1 MQLAIF
7 DLDGTITRHDTL
19 IQYVLGYLKGRP
31 WRLFGFLLVLP
42 MALLHL
48 LHIVDRGTL
57 KASLIHWTLGG
68 STRSEL
74 EAWNAQFIPAL
85 LAGRGVFR
93 DALERIAR
101 HRQSGDV
108 LVLMSASP
116 DLYVPAIARE
126 LGFSEA
132 TCTGVRWSGDRLHGA
147 LTTANCRGEEKARR
161 LGLLRTAHP
170 NMAAI
175 AYGNAGS
182 DIPHLKLADRGV
194 LVNGSSRVRD
204 RAVKIGVL
212 CENWS

>member
-1 MQLAIF
+1 MQLALF

-19 IQYVLGYLKGRP
+19 IQYVLGYLKSRP

-48 LHIVDRGTL
+48 LRIVDRGAL

-68 STRSEL
+68 STREEL
-74 EAWNAQFIPAL
+74 EAWNARFVPAL
-85 LAGRGVFR
+85 LAGGLFR
-93 DALERIAR
+93 DALERIAQ

-126 LGFSEA
+126 LGFSET
-132 TCTGVRWSGDRLHGA
+132 TCTGVRWNGDRLHGA

-161 LGLLRTAHP
+161 LELLRASHP
-170 NMAAI
+170 NLPTV
-175 AYGNAGS
+175 AYGNADS
-182 DIPHLKLADRGV
+182 DIPHLKLVDRGV
-194 LVNGSSRVRD
+194 LVNGNRAARD
-204 RAVKIGVL
+204 HAAKTGVH